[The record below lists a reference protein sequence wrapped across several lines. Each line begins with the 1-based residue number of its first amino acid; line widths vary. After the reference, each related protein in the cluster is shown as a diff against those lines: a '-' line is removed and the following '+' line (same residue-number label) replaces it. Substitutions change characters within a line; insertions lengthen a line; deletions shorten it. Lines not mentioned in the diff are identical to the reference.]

1 MTRVVSLFIP
11 NEWRIVGQE
20 RGYTENIW
28 NPQTLSNIILFLEDQ
43 EMRNTSK
50 WGGIFPPNYDLNLR
64 KM

>member
-1 MTRVVSLFIP
+1 MTRVISFFIP

-43 EMRNTSK
+43 EMRDTFK
-50 WGGIFPPNYDLNLR
+50 WGGIFPP
-64 KM
+64 